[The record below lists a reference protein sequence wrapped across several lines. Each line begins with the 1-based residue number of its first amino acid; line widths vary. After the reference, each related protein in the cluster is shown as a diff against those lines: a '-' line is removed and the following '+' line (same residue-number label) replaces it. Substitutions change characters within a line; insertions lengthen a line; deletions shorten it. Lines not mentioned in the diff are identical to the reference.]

1 MNFDKILVPVDFGEC
16 SDKAVQYALK
26 LAERLEA
33 EITLLNVDEFF
44 QWLLP
49 EESYQPG
56 EVEDALKTRQQLLQQ
71 QLQPYLEM
79 GKERNLKV
87 EYAIMRGDSVA
98 EKILQ
103 RLHEEKYGLVVMGT
117 HGRTGLKHL
126 FLGSIAEKVVRFSP
140 TPVLTLHKSVECC
153 RMEHILVAVDFSDY
167 SRQALEYAAAFA
179 RLAGPRITV
188 LHVIERIIYP
198 AFYPE
203 GYYPVADFEPKLR
216 EQVLEN
222 LHAFCADY
230 GDIDITTAAAA
241 GRASD
246 EICHFAAENGVDL
259 IIMATRGLSGLQH
272 LIVGSTAE
280 RVVRMS
286 SAPVFTVRTAEE
298 HSGEAS
304 TN

>member
-1 MNFDKILVPVDFGEC
+1 MNFNKILAPVDFSEP
-16 SDKAVQYALK
+16 SDRAVQYALE

-33 EITLLNVDEFF
+33 EITLLHVDEFF

-49 EESYQPG
+49 EDSYQPG
-56 EVEDALKTRQQLLQQ
+56 EMEEALKTRREIVRQQMR
-71 QLQPYLEM
+71 PYLER
-79 GKERNLKV
+79 GKERNV
-87 EYAIMRGDSVA
+87 RITYEIMRGDSVA
-98 EKILQ
+98 ERILEHLNQ
-103 RLHEEKYGLVVMGT
+103 EKHDLVVMGT
-117 HGRTGLKHL
+117 HGRTGLRHL

-140 TPVLTLHKSVECC
+140 TPVLTLHKGVESF
-153 RMEHILVAVDFSDY
+153 RMEHILVPVDFSDY
-167 SRQALEYAAAFA
+167 SRHALEYAAAFA
-179 RLAGPRITV
+179 RLAGARITV

-203 GYYPVADFEPKLR
+203 GYYPMADFEPKLR

-222 LHAFCADY
+222 LATFCADY

-246 EICHFAAENGVDL
+246 ETCHFAAENGVDL

-272 LIVGSTAE
+272 LIVGSTAA

-286 SAPVFTVRTAEE
+286 SAPVLTIRTAEE